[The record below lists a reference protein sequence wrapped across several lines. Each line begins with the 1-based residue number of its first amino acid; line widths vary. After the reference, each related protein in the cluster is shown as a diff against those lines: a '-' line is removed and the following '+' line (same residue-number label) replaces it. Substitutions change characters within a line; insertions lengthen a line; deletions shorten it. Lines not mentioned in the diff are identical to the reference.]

1 MLFTESQ
8 FAKEF
13 GLKRTTVQTRRNK
26 GYSAEEIL
34 NGRNRRKY
42 FVCGKF
48 YNQKELAEYL
58 GISPQLLNIRLVK
71 NRKSLRE
78 VLDEFGKFKL
88 LSKEQQASVYREL
101 KEKEVAHYEKMKYR
115 AQEDVRINKALW
127 EDFKNRLVEMYTQVK
142 ENIDAGNVGGTRVS
156 EDEELYIDG
165 LVGLS
170 VDEHIDNIL
179 SFLMFKADCAVLQE
193 KTMWEVD
200 VPYLRS

>member
-1 MLFTESQ
+1 MKVFNREDHELYSTWKSMLSRCNNPNVSSYKYYGGKGVTVCERWSYPGDGFLNFIEDMGERPKGTTLDRIDVNGNYCKDNCRWASSEIQSTNRTDNVYIEYKGMLFTESQ

-78 VLDEFGKFKL
+78 VLDEFGK
-88 LSKEQQASVYREL
+88 
-101 KEKEVAHYEKMKYR
+101 
-115 AQEDVRINKALW
+115 I
-127 EDFKNRLVEMYTQVK
+127 
-142 ENIDAGNVGGTRVS
+142 
-156 EDEELYIDG
+156 
-165 LVGLS
+165 
-170 VDEHIDNIL
+170 
-179 SFLMFKADCAVLQE
+179 
-193 KTMWEVD
+193 
-200 VPYLRS
+200 